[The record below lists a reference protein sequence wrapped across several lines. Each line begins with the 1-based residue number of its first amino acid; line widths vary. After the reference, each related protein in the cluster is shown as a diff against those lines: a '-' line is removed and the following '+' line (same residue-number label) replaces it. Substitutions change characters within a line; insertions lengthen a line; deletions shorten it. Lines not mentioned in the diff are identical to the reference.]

1 MTFLIEIRMGK
12 IVSADKENEKGYQIE
27 IKEGKSSAI
36 RLLNELFE
44 GVSTDRSTARPNYC

>member
-12 IVSADKENEKGYQIE
+12 IVSADRENGKGYQIE